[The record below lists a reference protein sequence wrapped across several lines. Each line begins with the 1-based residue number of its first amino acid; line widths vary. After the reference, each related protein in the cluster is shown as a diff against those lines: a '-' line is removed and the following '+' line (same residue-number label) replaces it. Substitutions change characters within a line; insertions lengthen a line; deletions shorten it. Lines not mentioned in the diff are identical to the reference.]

1 MEEYF
6 IGEEHES
13 GSLLEVRLS
22 LILEYVLSGFMIS
35 PNLYV
40 FIQTLKKTLLSVS

>member
-22 LILEYVLSGFMIS
+22 LIFEYVLSGFMIS